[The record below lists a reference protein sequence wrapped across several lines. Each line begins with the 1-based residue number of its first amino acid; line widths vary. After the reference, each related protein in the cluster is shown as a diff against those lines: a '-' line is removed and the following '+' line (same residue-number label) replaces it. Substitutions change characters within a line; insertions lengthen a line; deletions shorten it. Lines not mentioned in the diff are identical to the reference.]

1 MTKYN
6 IQEKKEKDAAYR
18 HLLSSVLVNE
28 LKEKIVNIV
37 VKQKKYKDK
46 NYSAKQLATDIG
58 TNTRYISA
66 VVNLKFQMNYSSYVN
81 KYRIKEAMALLK
93 NPRYSSYSMEKISS
107 MVGFSN
113 RQSFYAS
120 FYKINRMS
128 PRDYKLL
135 QKRVRPKDA
144 EVAEISD

>member
-66 VVNLKFQMNYSSYVN
+66 VVNLKFQRPFSIHFQLLKEKKRTLNLRVN
-81 KYRIKEAMALLK
+81 KI
-93 NPRYSSYSMEKISS
+93 I
-107 MVGFSN
+107 
-113 RQSFYAS
+113 
-120 FYKINRMS
+120 
-128 PRDYKLL
+128 
-135 QKRVRPKDA
+135 
-144 EVAEISD
+144 